1 MSYVF
6 NFYAGLPAEGMNVT
20 PPLSRPRAIRAGSEG
35 NSPRRHHRHRRRH
48 RHRSRSRHQRGDV
61 QNPIGVP
68 QQRAPAPSPPPVTTP
83 PGDPFRNSPPP
94 FVQPPPPRSAT
105 PHRGEPP
112 VRAESAPVERAR
124 PASSSRSEVPPRV
137 WFGSNT
143 PPPGA
148 WLSGPPGSWRPQ
160 PPRPV
165 VPPQVFLSEPL
176 RPNYLPPKAPGG
188 EPSSTSDAGK
198 KPSAKPATNFNV
210 KCDAAPATPPY
221 NPHNPPPVWELK
233 ATPKKREKK
242 HEPGQASTGTPPAVE
257 KSADEMLDEELRKT
271 NAQSSTDQPNDADL
285 EQPFLDGH
293 AATGAELL
301 QQSGVAESTE
311 TFDTKDPLTP
321 FLGYVLFVLQHRNN
335 PFSDSDSWLI
345 FKHSE
350 MREFAIGNELL

>member
-1 MSYVF
+1 MYKILSGYHSSGLQRPLLHRSPLRLEILFAILLLLLYSLHRLGQLHPIEENLRCVPNRHQLNGLDPHRLPYLKFLRVF
-6 NFYAGLPAEGMNVT
+6 GSAAIRHHLAHGYLGRLDHGDRSHLDQWYLLKYFFLSLYGLIICLQKLREGSQAQPRMLEKSQV
-20 PPLSRPRAIRAGSEG
+20 PSRPQISMSSAMLL
-35 NSPRRHHRHRRRH
+35 
-48 RHRSRSRHQRGDV
+48 QRLL
-61 QNPIGVP
+61 PTIL
-68 QQRAPAPSPPPVTTP
+68 TILLL
-83 PGDPFRNSPPP
+83 
-94 FVQPPPPRSAT
+94 
-105 PHRGEPP
+105 
-112 VRAESAPVERAR
+112 
-124 PASSSRSEVPPRV
+124 
-137 WFGSNT
+137 FGS
-143 PPPGA
+143 
-148 WLSGPPGSWRPQ
+148 
-160 PPRPV
+160 
-165 VPPQVFLSEPL
+165 L
-176 RPNYLPPKAPGG
+176 RLHRKNG
-188 EPSSTSDAGK
+188 
-198 KPSAKPATNFNV
+198 
-210 KCDAAPATPPY
+210 
-221 NPHNPPPVWELK
+221 
-233 ATPKKREKK
+233 RKK